1 MSSSTSPSPDH
12 DNAASPEAVPTPAP
26 AVDTAAAEAP
36 VSESAPAEA
45 ADAQAPVPVAKAEEM
60 SPAAAGDRLKQLF
73 PALFTGGAKPLKLRI
88 QADIQERAPG
98 VFTKAVL
105 SAFLRR
111 HTGATSYLIA
121 VSKGTQRFDLD
132 GQPAGELT
140 EEHRK
145 VAADELTRRRANQDA
160 RRAQEDAAR
169 REEDQARY
177 KRASLLRDFETTK
190 LTEAN
195 FCALKGI
202 TAEQLPELLALARK
216 EAAERP
222 PAPQGRPPHG
232 QGRPRHEHGDQ
243 RRDDRRGDRGDRGG
257 NRGGGHGGA
266 RAGEQ
271 RPGGDRRDTRG
282 PRGDDRRGRPE
293 GGGPRGDRDHRGG
306 DRPRQGQGPN
316 AQQRPQNR
324 DGQPRAPRNAAPADA
339 NKPQDNTPSEPSS
352 KPE

>member
-1 MSSSTSPSPDH
+1 MSSSTPSTPDQ
-12 DNAASPEAVPTPAP
+12 DNAALPEGVPAP
-26 AVDTAAAEAP
+26 ADDQAAAGAPVASSAGSSPAPASQASMPVDTQTPAAAPAREA
-36 VSESAPAEA
+36 
-45 ADAQAPVPVAKAEEM
+45 EM
-60 SPAAAGDRLKQLF
+60 SPAAAGERLKQLF

-121 VSKGTQRFDLD
+121 VSKGTHRFDLD

-145 VAADELTRRRANQDA
+145 VAADELARRRANQDA

-169 REEDQARY
+169 REEDQARRH
-177 KRASLLRDFETTK
+177 RASLLRDFETTK

-232 QGRPRHEHGDQ
+232 HGRPRHEQGDQ
-243 RRDDRRGDRGDRGG
+243 RRDDRRGDRRGDRGDRGG
-257 NRGGGHGGA
+257 HRGDGQGGA

-271 RPGGDRRDTRG
+271 RSGDRRDTRG
-282 PRGDDRRGRPE
+282 P
-293 GGGPRGDRDHRGG
+293 RGG
-306 DRPRQGQGPN
+306 DRPRQGQGPS

-324 DGQPRAPRNAAPADA
+324 DGQPRAPRNHAAPADA
-339 NKPQDNTPSEPSS
+339 GKPQDNTPNESGKSE
-352 KPE
+352 

>member
-1 MSSSTSPSPDH
+1 MSSSNSSLPDH
-12 DNAASPEAVPTPAP
+12 DNAASPDAVPAPAEVPQANAEAVSVAQAADVQATAGGDASEGSDGAAAATPAP
-26 AVDTAAAEAP
+26 A
-36 VSESAPAEA
+36 
-45 ADAQAPVPVAKAEEM
+45 AKAEEM

-202 TAEQLPELLALARK
+202 TAEQLPELLAQARK
-216 EAAERP
+216 EALERP

-232 QGRPRHEHGDQ
+232 HGRPRHEHGDQ
-243 RRDDRRGDRGDRGG
+243 RRDDRRGDR
-257 NRGGGHGGA
+257 
-266 RAGEQ
+266 
-271 RPGGDRRDTRG
+271 GDRRDTRG